1 MQRAADPEHGPVASV
16 VEAIDRM
23 AAIDA
28 ALPASDGLA
37 CFNRMYLQVTRLVG
51 TQITAGYF
59 ADPTFLDTLDVC
71 FANRYLGAADAAG
84 DGSAPVPADVPRCW
98 AALLERRSDPRVAAI
113 QFALAGMNA
122 HINHDLPL
130 AVVQACEQLGT
141 APDEGTH
148 HADYDRVNAL
158 LAGVEQEVRRSFE
171 DGLVRSVDNQI
182 GPLETVLGNW
192 SIEAARDAAWANTEA
207 LWELR
212 RLPTLQARYLD
223 GLDRLVGFAGSGLLV
238 PTSDRPGTA
247 APTGV
252 QA

>member
-1 MQRAADPEHGPVASV
+1 MSVA
-16 VEAIDRM
+16 EAVDRM
-23 AAIDA
+23 AAIEA

-51 TQITAGYF
+51 ERLTAGYV
-59 ADPTFLDTLDVC
+59 ADPAFLDALDVC
-71 FANRYLGAADAAG
+71 FANRYLAAADAAG
-84 DGSAPVPADVPRCW
+84 DGSAPLPAGVPRCW
-98 AALLERRSDPRVAAI
+98 AALLERRTDQRVAAI

-141 APDEGTH
+141 APDEGSH

-171 DGLVRSVDNQI
+171 AGIVRSVDSQI

-192 SIEAARDAAWANTEA
+192 SIEAARDAAWVTTEA

-212 RLPTLQARYLD
+212 RLPTLQARYLE
-223 GLDRLVGFAGSGLLV
+223 GLDRLVGFAGRGLLIPTADPTGTAV
-238 PTSDRPGTA
+238 PTGAQP
-247 APTGV
+247 
-252 QA
+252 